1 MKKALLKKLL
11 HIHRKTTVSES
22 LFNKFAGL
30 EACNLLKKRLQH
42 RYFAVNIEQF
52 LRTSI
57 LKSIYEQL
65 LLQSGGCPLMLRH
78 SIDVHVQKYIFI
90 SKVVIKV
97 DQQVSILQMF
107 CCKRIKDPFVME

>member
-42 RYFAVNIEQF
+42 RYYAVNIEQF
-52 LRTSI
+52 LKTSI
-57 LKSIYEQL
+57 FKSICEQL
-65 LLQSGGCPLMLRH
+65 LLQSGGCPLMLQH
-78 SIDVHVQKYIFI
+78 STDVKVQKYIFI

-107 CCKRIKDPFVME
+107 CYKRIRDPFVME